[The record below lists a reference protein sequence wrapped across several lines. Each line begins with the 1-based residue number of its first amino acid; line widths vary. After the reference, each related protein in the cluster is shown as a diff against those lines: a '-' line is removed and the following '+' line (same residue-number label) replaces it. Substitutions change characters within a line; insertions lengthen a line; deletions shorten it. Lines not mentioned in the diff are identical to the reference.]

1 MLTPVELTAADS
13 ETEPLLE
20 PALVD
25 RQREIQSRRWKANPY
40 WVMPVVLVVNA
51 ARGLILSPRISLFT
65 NIACRAIGTECDSAQ
80 VAARAAQVQATFIT
94 IMNILCSGTTGLW
107 TQYSERRGRKVVLCV
122 SVAGFLVVETMFVI
136 LSSSSAAIA
145 SRAETLVIIGSMFE
159 GIAGGMSVF
168 NGIVH
173 AYVSDCSPDGSR
185 SNIFSIIQGMAFAG
199 LAIGP
204 WISGFLLSYT
214 TLTTYSMF
222 YVALFFHLA
231 LLGYIFVMPES
242 LSPKEHPALPESFAH
257 GRSLRGQLK
266 RTLSAFLSPITV
278 FRPRRVDHLT
288 GHTMDYN
295 VTLMGLAM
303 FLYITSTAIT
313 PLKYL
318 YGQRTYR
325 WDPQQLGYYM
335 SLLWIVRAANLFF
348 VLPLIVKYLK
358 PKVPITGAST
368 PEEIA
373 SELRFDKYLAQG
385 SLFMDATANVLLRL
399 STSDVAFVAASG
411 LSAFTS
417 GGNPALQSLGAV
429 CLFALGHGRES
440 GKLFGAI
447 GVLNAISHSFS
458 PGLFAYVYAQTV
470 AWSPKTVFLLAAALL
485 YAGVG
490 SLSAIK
496 PGGW

>member
-122 SVAGFLVVETMFVI
+122 SVAGFIVVETVFVI
-136 LSSSSAAIA
+136 VSSSSAAIA

-242 LSPKEHPALPESFAH
+242 LSPKEHPALSESVAH

-266 RTLSAFLSPITV
+266 RTVSAFLSPITV

-288 GHTMDYN
+288 GHAMDYN

-373 SELRFDKYLAQG
+373 SELR
-385 SLFMDATANVLLRL
+385 
-399 STSDVAFVAASG
+399 SDVAFVAASG

-429 CLFALGHGRES
+429 CLFALGYGSES

-447 GVLNAISHSFS
+447 GVLNAISHSFSAS

-496 PGGW
+496 PRGAVVVRRRKIKSFLP